1 MTNLFDQAVYLSEN
15 ANARKLYDGLHSD
28 NVVGWEEN
36 NYQHRYLLDD
46 WLHDN
51 IVHALESCPR
61 VLKHWNERTHSNSKG
76 SVLCRALGMALE
88 GLSDNIK
95 VDILSGKGV
104 SKAQEELTLQIKK
117 RASNWMYLSPT
128 WAGGPKSD
136 LRRQAVHMGWSNS
149 KLFSQV
155 PRSISQ
161 PEAAR
166 WNKWVPYAHSILVF
180 YRADEVVHGRMYA
193 IEGESAATE
202 ETGQAWARV
211 EDIAL
216 AQSLIKHNPDCGH
229 TLTPHSSA
237 LPVPI
242 ELQERMDAFV
252 AAYEGLGMMAALK
265 EMVLAGNVPAMCDD
279 MAMEL
284 PSLGEL
290 GL

>member
-61 VLKHWNERTHSNSKG
+61 VLKHWNEKTHFNSKE
-76 SVLCRALGMALE
+76 SVLCRALGVALE
-88 GLSDNIK
+88 SLSDNIK
-95 VDILSGKGV
+95 VNILSGKGV
-104 SKAQEELTLQIKK
+104 GKVQDELTLHIRK
-117 RASNWMYLSPT
+117 RASNWMYLSPA
-128 WAGGPKSD
+128 WAGDPESD
-136 LRRQAVHMGWSNS
+136 LRRQAVSMGWSNS

-155 PRSISQ
+155 PRSIFRT
-161 PEAAR
+161 EAER
-166 WNKWVPYAHSILVF
+166 WIKWVPYAHSIVVF
-180 YRADEVVHGRMYA
+180 YRAAEVVHSRMYG
-193 IEGESAATE
+193 IKEELAATQE
-202 ETGQAWARV
+202 IGQAWARV
-211 EDIAL
+211 EDMAL

-252 AAYEGLGMMAALK
+252 IAYEGLGMMAALK

-279 MAMEL
+279 VAMEL